1 MLLAHR
7 DPPNSE
13 LLPRRL
19 TASPS
24 SQQSKLGRSGSPLEG
39 AERKSGRYWD
49 DPFGDLKWFTVLQN
63 KPFACLAN
71 DFSHL
76 ETRAAPVSMLPISQS
91 DFFFYGACRAS
102 CPWIPSQDWTSAF
115 WGPKDVLCHE
125 KLWFLRGWYLDY
137 LGGIMIITII
147 VIPFHHQFYGT
158 PPRQHPGWLCHR
170 GRLCSGFR
178 GAPDQKKTP
187 NSIPQKTEIG
197 KFLLK
202 WW

>member
-1 MLLAHR
+1 
-7 DPPNSE
+7 
-13 LLPRRL
+13 
-19 TASPS
+19 
-24 SQQSKLGRSGSPLEG
+24 
-39 AERKSGRYWD
+39 
-49 DPFGDLKWFTVLQN
+49 
-63 KPFACLAN
+63 
-71 DFSHL
+71 
-76 ETRAAPVSMLPISQS
+76 
-91 DFFFYGACRAS
+91 
-102 CPWIPSQDWTSAF
+102 
-115 WGPKDVLCHE
+115 
-125 KLWFLRGWYLDY
+125 
-137 LGGIMIITII
+137 MIITII